1 MNFLESTRVIKII
14 PNYILGNMIFA
25 SGSAFVTLTTA
36 VSLSVTFLLLDRIFI
51 LTFPMQYK
59 QNRAA
64 FIFVTI
70 VACATIVVL
79 ILGALIMTEL
89 PVDRKT
95 SKLFWY
101 IDPAPDV

>member
-1 MNFLESTRVIKII
+1 
-14 PNYILGNMIFA
+14 MIFV

-59 QNRAA
+59 QNRAV

-95 SKLFWY
+95 SELFGILTQLLMFNTY
-101 IDPAPDV
+101 QTIPPKNTSNYFFI